1 MAVQSVAIK
10 ICFGTRKVPVSELEA
25 IPDYKN
31 LEKPNDSC
39 LQGKQ
44 VRQTQPGLVDDEG
57 NDKSDHWVLEDAFSV
72 QTGKNKLAT
81 DLWLEEHLS
90 EIKNIAKSF
99 TLIYDGEASV
109 SFTN

>member
-1 MAVQSVAIK
+1 MGVRSVAIK
-10 ICFGTRKVPVSELEA
+10 VCFGTRSVPVSELEA
-25 IPDYKN
+25 ISDYKN

-44 VRQTQPGLVDDEG
+44 VRKTQPGLVDDKG
-57 NDKSDHWVLEDAFSV
+57 NDKSDHWVLTDAFSAH
-72 QTGKNKLAT
+72 TGKNKLAT

-99 TLIYDGEASV
+99 TLINDGDASV